1 MIEHPF
7 ISGLDEKSLE
17 ELQNTISD
25 LTKKINF
32 AYRMGN
38 QALIHQLT
46 MAIESYRSA
55 YSKKISEM
63 VDKQKINS
71 KINIQSDK

>member
-71 KINIQSDK
+71 KINVQSDK

>member
-25 LTKKINF
+25 LTKKLNF
-32 AYRMGN
+32 SYRMGN

-55 YSKKISEM
+55 YSKKISDM